1 MSILKIV
8 READTSSVMARAQQF
23 AAAGKTAEAFTHYRA
38 LCCVEPQHPEAH
50 YNMAA
55 ILLQNDQHR
64 AALGYALTAFET
76 DKSNVLFR
84 VMLATALAGV
94 NALQQAESILSP
106 VDVTGPMGQFVFN
119 LRNNID
125 LAKRE
130 AGRQLASIPV
140 DIEALQK
147 RSETGSI
154 SDAKF
159 GSTIL
164 SMILSDLQNRDSWI
178 WLHLHHN
185 ARNEH
190 MLSEAAA
197 HRAHSIA
204 PKSAKSRA
212 ALAYVYDAMG
222 EPAFAA
228 DLYDDALAKGVH
240 DATFIRQYSGFL
252 IQSGKN
258 RWQDADRLL
267 DEYTERYGDNAEYAL
282 SHGVAKDLLGM
293 ADEARALFAKAISL
307 PDAKP
312 GTFIPVVTTL
322 LQGQTPAKAREAVD
336 LALSR
341 FGEHPIALGLDG
353 IVATSE
359 KRFDRAV
366 AAFDRI
372 QGATVPLNLDAL
384 VQFSYG
390 KAQDKLGRFESAH
403 AAFARGNASRAHE
416 FAVEKRFGANKP
428 LASSKAIAET
438 FKRDWVDTWAE
449 IDAPGTMPRHAVI
462 AGLPRSGTTL
472 LDTILRAH
480 GAFELLEEEPA
491 MNLAFSALIGRVG
504 GWPSLAAIDQAEVG
518 RFRTEY
524 KEAVEHILDRSLSA
538 DDYLIDRHPGN
549 TSLVGAISRM
559 LPDTKI
565 IFIARHPLDV
575 ILSGFMQDFA
585 LGEATANL
593 LSIEKAATY
602 YETTMKAF
610 DASVEATGLDVH
622 VVRYE
627 DLVAD
632 TEGEMRRIL
641 AFLEVEWRDAVLDHQ
656 GAALKRDRIR
666 TASFDQVRQ
675 PIYQTSRY
683 RWKNYR
689 FALEMHMDQVR
700 PWIEKFGYDSDQ

>member
-38 LCCVEPQHPEAH
+38 LCCVEPRHPEAH

-76 DKSNVLFR
+76 DKSNGLFR

-106 VDVTGPMGQFVFN
+106 VDAAGPMGQFVFN

-130 AGRQLASIPV
+130 AGRQLASKPV
-140 DIEALQK
+140 DIEALK
-147 RSETGSI
+147 TRSETGPI
-154 SDAKF
+154 ADEEF
-159 GSTIL
+159 GLTVL
-164 SMILSDLQNRDSWI
+164 SMILSDLQNRDAWI
-178 WLHLHHN
+178 WLYLHHN
-185 ARNEH
+185 SRNEH

-212 ALAYVYDAMG
+212 ALAYVYDVMG
-222 EPAFAA
+222 EPGFAV
-228 DLYDDALAKGVH
+228 DLYDDALARGIH
-240 DATFIRQYSGFL
+240 DAEFIRQYSGFL
-252 IQSGKN
+252 LRSGKD
-258 RWQDADRLL
+258 RWPAADRLL
-267 DEYTERYGDNAEYAL
+267 DEYTERYGDNADYAL

-293 ADEARALFAKAISL
+293 ADEARALFDKAISY
-307 PDAKP
+307 PDARP
-312 GTFIPVVTTL
+312 GTFIAVVTTL
-322 LQGQTPAKAREAVD
+322 LQGQTPAKAREAAD
-336 LALSR
+336 LALRR
-341 FGEHPIALGLDG
+341 FGEHPIALALDG

-359 KRFDRAV
+359 KRFDHAV
-366 AAFDRI
+366 AAIDRI
-372 QGATVPLNLDAL
+372 QGASIPLNLDAL
-384 VQFSYG
+384 VKFSYG
-390 KAQDKLGRFESAH
+390 KAQDKLGKFEMAH
-403 AAFARGNASRAHE
+403 AAFVRGNASRAHE
-416 FAVEKRFGANKP
+416 FAVEKRFGANRP
-428 LASSKAIAET
+428 LTGSRAIAET
-438 FKRDWVDTWAE
+438 FTRDWVDSWAE
-449 IDAPGTMPRHAVI
+449 IDAPEKMPRHAVI

-491 MNLAFSALIGRVG
+491 MNSAISALMGRIG
-504 GWPSLAAIDQAEVG
+504 GWSSLAAIDQAEAD
-518 RFRTEY
+518 RFRAEY
-524 KEAVEHILDRSLSA
+524 QEAVEGILDRALAA

-549 TSLVGAISRM
+549 TSLVGAISRL

-575 ILSGFMQDFA
+575 ILSGFMQDFT
-585 LGEATANL
+585 LGEATANF

-622 VVRYE
+622 VLRYE
-627 DLVAD
+627 DLVTD
-632 TEGEMRRIL
+632 TEGEMRGL
-641 AFLEVEWRDAVLDHQ
+641 LDFLGVEWRDAVLDHQ
-656 GAALKRDRIR
+656 GAAMKRDRIR
-666 TASFDQVRQ
+666 TASYDQVRQ
-675 PIYQTSRY
+675 PIYLTSRY

-689 FALEMHMDQVR
+689 FALEDHVDQVR
-700 PWIEKFGYDSDQ
+700 PWIDKFNYSID